1 MNIEEEKTRKEIGG
15 NITLD
20 PLFPINFKDRAK
32 GFENQQFHNFNLN
45 QINDQEI
52 IEEVMNLNLNE
63 NINKEKEKL
72 DQCQNEDLFNNR
84 PVYDENNTHKLNAYR
99 GPSDSMMENEIESED
114 RVCTKKDN
122 VAEILDRKAFK
133 KFTNKPLEDENKEIG
148 NSQNILNSINKFNFE
163 NNMDD
168 FNDPFKL
175 SKEKPKNLKKDSKI
189 NKVSKRTI
197 IYRILI

>member
-20 PLFPINFKDRAK
+20 HLFPINFKDRAK

-133 KFTNKPLEDENKEIG
+133 KFTNKHLEEENKEIG